1 MKRRTLG
8 QLLGDKINAE
18 YGEQCAYILSLLNE
32 GKIKPVRTAGK
43 NGKKPALYF
52 EYWLLEEAKD
62 YLE

>member
-52 EYWLLEEAKD
+52 EYWLLEEAKV
-62 YLE
+62 YCH

>member
-18 YGEQCAYILSLLNE
+18 YGEQYAYIIKLVDE

-43 NGKKPALYF
+43 NGKKPALYL
-52 EYWLLEEAKD
+52 EY
-62 YLE
+62 